1 MNGLPIIT
9 MELKHE
15 KNQTVYDAVRQYAER
30 DHSDRIFQLPFLHIA
45 SDTSD
50 LGDHLNLPA

>member
-1 MNGLPIIT
+1 